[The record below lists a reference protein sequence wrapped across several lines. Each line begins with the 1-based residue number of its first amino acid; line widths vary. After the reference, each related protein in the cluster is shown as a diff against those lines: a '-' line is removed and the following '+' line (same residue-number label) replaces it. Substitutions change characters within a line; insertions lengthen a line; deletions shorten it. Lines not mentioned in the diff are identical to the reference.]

1 MAPPNQTGPWDTVAG
16 STSSEW
22 ETLIGCT
29 DGSNP
34 TIMGWRPRPEEK
46 SKVAHLTSYFSSAA
60 GCPCSQLL
68 VLSFVLCL
76 PL

>member
-34 TIMGWRPRPEEK
+34 TIMAGDRGLKK
-46 SKVAHLTSYFSSAA
+46 SQRWLI
-60 GCPCSQLL
+60 
-68 VLSFVLCL
+68 
-76 PL
+76 